1 MSFDAVNWAWKV
13 PDGGPAQLLVL
24 ICLADHANAHR
35 DKSLMTPDGPIPHRG
50 DIVWLTIADLMSKTK
65 LARRTVIQA
74 LRDNE
79 RAGYIRNH
87 GPQPPWSRSTVYE
100 LANRPATANA
110 TTTPDANHA
119 TEQRHG
125 KQPQPGPA
133 TATPATDKASQQ
145 ASDQRPASTGQRH
158 RYGQA
163 PSPYGPDIAA
173 LTDVASRLNRAM
185 G

>member
-13 PDGGPAQLLVL
+13 PDGGPAQLLGL

-110 TTTPDANHA
+110 TAMAPAMTVTRCRLAAGNTPIA
-119 TEQRHG
+119 
-125 KQPQPGPA
+125 PA
-133 TATPATDKASQQ
+133 PIA
-145 ASDQRPASTGQRH
+145 PASRPRCNSGE
-158 RYGQA
+158 
-163 PSPYGPDIAA
+163 DAA
-173 LTDVASRLNRAM
+173 SVTADTAAR
-185 G
+185 

>member
-1 MSFDAVNWAWKV
+1 MSFEAVNWAWKV

-35 DKSLMTPDGPIPHRG
+35 DKTIMTPDGPIPHRG

-100 LANRPATANA
+100 LANRPATASA
-110 TTTPDANHA
+110 TTPDDNHA
-119 TEQRHG
+119 TDQRHG
-125 KQPQPGPA
+125 GKPQPGPA
-133 TATPATDKASQQ
+133 TGPATVTPATGQTRQ
-145 ASDQRPASTGQRH
+145 PASDQRPAPTGH
-158 RYGQA
+158 RYHYGQA
-163 PSPYGPDIAA
+163 PSPYAPEIAQ
-173 LTDVASRLNRAM
+173 RLNRVA